1 MKYSSV
7 AGVAAG
13 SSSCSCDFLV
23 NGFVGP
29 TMFTLPLCPTRR
41 RHKSATKGFAG
52 ATLQP
57 TKRSE
62 SESSMQS
69 CSDLLH
75 QRLSRSVEGGLWRK
89 VFHELLTDRNNR
101 YLMIYSTI
109 VQAHTIKRP
118 PGAKGARTGS
128 GVLPRR
134 SHDRDPCWPMCLVCR
149 STRRSRIHLA
159 ILRLYLDTVW

>member
-1 MKYSSV
+1 
-7 AGVAAG
+7 VAAG

-75 QRLSRSVEGGLWRK
+75 QRLRRPVEGGLWRK

-101 YLMIYSTI
+101 YLMIHSTI
-109 VQAHTIKRP
+109 VQAHTIKRLP
-118 PGAKGARTGS
+118 VAKGGS
-128 GVLPRR
+128 NKAPGYSRGSLTTEIPAGRCAWFAVDSSL
-134 SHDRDPCWPMCLVCR
+134 SHTLGDTSAICRDC
-149 STRRSRIHLA
+149 LA
-159 ILRLYLDTVW
+159 IAEDEKI